1 MQVEVNT
8 GKQEAKFRN
17 GKYEY
22 TFTPNNK
29 TDKVKL
35 YHMGCNGTT
44 QLSRIQLERGE
55 DVTTFE
61 RPFEKANSLSG
72 IFKQLRDLDI
82 EMRDETSE
90 FWGRLK
96 LNNKG
101 LLTEFQNNELK
112 TLLASTAEGVS
123 TQVKKE
129 LKDSVTEQ
137 INSTTANLD
146 VKFNQINSSIQTIE
160 SGVLKKSEITIN
172 ENGISLGSGKE
183 INGKV
188 VSSLLT
194 ASPDGIK
201 AITDRLVL
209 SPNYD
214 NLVIYDYR
222 KRVEV
227 TTISKVIT
235 PKIVDDNLKKGDCF
249 RVSGTLTQE
258 IISNLP
264 ILVHLVVEYED
275 GTITDGAGGCDISGY
290 NTKINDFNEVIE
302 VYIRPENQ
310 GKKIKEYHLQIY
322 QRESVA
328 RKLVITNFKIYKQRD
343 AELIVDGTIKSR
355 HIGAEEIKAGN
366 IKAGAIESQH
376 IDALAIEGK
385 HLRVD
390 NAMINKLT
398 AEDAF
403 IDKLF
408 ARNAFIKNLKAVK
421 ISSTQLET
429 DFLRAYKGYIGGFQI
444 GKHDKD
450 GQTAWWLTGQNQ
462 FYVGMSN
469 GSGTWGQ
476 TALWVNWGTRWDEV
490 GPRAWYVKESGEMYC
505 KNTAYFWNTPTVIGN
520 LKVTGNI
527 IFNDEKGNSG
537 KWLYSHMYERIE
549 NKGSYVYFYYPW
561 GSYDWVAANKDVSD
575 RRYKRNIKESE
586 VNALEVLNKLNTY
599 SYTKEY
605 DGEIKDVSC
614 GIMAQEV
621 EEHLPDAFKQLPDD
635 IKSYGAFELVP
646 YLIKGIQELSK
657 KNDKLEKEME
667 ILKHGK

>member
-1 MQVEVNT
+1 
-8 GKQEAKFRN
+8 
-17 GKYEY
+17 
-22 TFTPNNK
+22 
-29 TDKVKL
+29 
-35 YHMGCNGTT
+35 
-44 QLSRIQLERGE
+44 
-55 DVTTFE
+55 
-61 RPFEKANSLSG
+61 
-72 IFKQLRDLDI
+72 
-82 EMRDETSE
+82 
-90 FWGRLK
+90 
-96 LNNKG
+96 
-101 LLTEFQNNELK
+101 
-112 TLLASTAEGVS
+112 
-123 TQVKKE
+123 
-129 LKDSVTEQ
+129 
-137 INSTTANLD
+137 
-146 VKFNQINSSIQTIE
+146 
-160 SGVLKKSEITIN
+160 
-172 ENGISLGSGKE
+172 
-183 INGKV
+183 
-188 VSSLLT
+188 
-194 ASPDGIK
+194 
-201 AITDRLVL
+201 
-209 SPNYD
+209 
-214 NLVIYDYR
+214 
-222 KRVEV
+222 
-227 TTISKVIT
+227 
-235 PKIVDDNLKKGDCF
+235 
-249 RVSGTLTQE
+249 
-258 IISNLP
+258 
-264 ILVHLVVEYED
+264 
-275 GTITDGAGGCDISGY
+275 
-290 NTKINDFNEVIE
+290 
-302 VYIRPENQ
+302 
-310 GKKIKEYHLQIY
+310 
-322 QRESVA
+322 
-328 RKLVITNFKIYKQRD
+328 
-343 AELIVDGTIKSR
+343 
-355 HIGAEEIKAGN
+355 
-366 IKAGAIESQH
+366 
-376 IDALAIEGK
+376 
-385 HLRVD
+385 
-390 NAMINKLT
+390 MINKLT

-490 GPRAWYVKESGEMYC
+490 GPRAWYVKENGEMYC

-605 DGEIKDVSC
+605 DGKVKDIAC

-621 EEHLPDAFKQLPDD
+621 EEHLPDAFKHLPDD

-667 ILKHGK
+667 ILKNGK

>member
-1 MQVEVNT
+1 MQVEVNA
-8 GKQEAKFRN
+8 GKQEAKLRN

-44 QLSRIQLERGE
+44 QLSRIQLERG
-55 DVTTFE
+55 DGATTFE
-61 RPFEKANSLSG
+61 RPYEKANSLSG

-82 EMRDETSE
+82 EMRDENSE

-101 LLTEFQNNELK
+101 LLTEFQNKELK

-160 SGVLKKSEITIN
+160 SGALKKSEITIN

-227 TTISKVIT
+227 GATGKIVT
-235 PKIVDDNLKKGDCF
+235 PKIVDDNLKKGDTF
-249 RVSGTLTQE
+249 HASGTLTQE
-258 IISNLP
+258 INSNLP
-264 ILVHLVVEYED
+264 LFVHLVIEYED
-275 GTITDGAGGCDISGY
+275 GTIDDRAGGRDISGY
-290 NTKINDFNEVIE
+290 DTLNNDFSEVLAT
-302 VYIRPENQ
+302 YIPPKYQE
-310 GKKIKEYHLQIY
+310 KKIKGYY
-322 QRESVA
+322 F
-328 RKLVITNFKIYKQRD
+328 KLSQTENAEAKRVITNFKIYKKRS
-343 AELIVDGTIKSR
+343 AELIVDGTIKGR
-355 HIGAEEIKAGN
+355 HIDVFSIESGH

-421 ISSTQLET
+421 ISATQLET

-450 GQTAWWLTGQNQ
+450 GQSSWWLTGTNQ

-490 GPRAWYVKESGEMYC
+490 GPRAWYVKENGEMYC
-505 KNTAYFWNTPTVIGN
+505 KNTAYFWNTPTVIGD
-520 LKVTGNI
+520 LKVTGNV
-527 IFNDEKGNSG
+527 IFNDGKGNHG
-537 KWLYSHMYERIE
+537 RWLYSHWYERIE
-549 NKGSYVYFYYPW
+549 NKNSYVYFYYPW
-561 GSYDWVAANKDVSD
+561 GSYDWVDANKEISD
-575 RRYKRNIKESE
+575 RRYKTNIQDST
-586 VNALEVLNKLNTY
+586 VNALDVLGKLKTY
-599 SYTKEY
+599 SFTKTI
-605 DGEIKDVSC
+605 DGKSKDISC
-614 GIMAQEV
+614 GIMAQDV
-621 EEHLPDAFKQLPDD
+621 EEHIPDGYKELPEE
-635 IKSYGAFELVP
+635 IKSYSPFEMIP
-646 YLIKGIQELSK
+646 YLVKGIQELTEQNK
-657 KNDKLEKEME
+657 QLQKEME
-667 ILKHGK
+667 ILKNGK

>member
-1 MQVEVNT
+1 MQVEVNA

-44 QLSRIQLERGE
+44 QLSRIQLERG
-55 DVTTFE
+55 DGATNFE

-146 VKFNQINSSIQTIE
+146 VKFNQISSSIQTIE
-160 SGVLKKSEITIN
+160 SGALKKSEITIN

-227 TTISKVIT
+227 TTISKVVT

-302 VYIRPENQ
+302 VYITPENQ
-310 GKKIKEYHLQIY
+310 GKKIKKKEPVSVF
-322 QRESVA
+322 RE
-328 RKLVITNFKIYKQRD
+328 RKRKKY
-343 AELIVDGTIKSR
+343 
-355 HIGAEEIKAGN
+355 
-366 IKAGAIESQH
+366 
-376 IDALAIEGK
+376 
-385 HLRVD
+385 
-390 NAMINKLT
+390 
-398 AEDAF
+398 
-403 IDKLF
+403 
-408 ARNAFIKNLKAVK
+408 
-421 ISSTQLET
+421 
-429 DFLRAYKGYIGGFQI
+429 FQ
-444 GKHDKD
+444 
-450 GQTAWWLTGQNQ
+450 
-462 FYVGMSN
+462 
-469 GSGTWGQ
+469 
-476 TALWVNWGTRWDEV
+476 
-490 GPRAWYVKESGEMYC
+490 
-505 KNTAYFWNTPTVIGN
+505 
-520 LKVTGNI
+520 
-527 IFNDEKGNSG
+527 
-537 KWLYSHMYERIE
+537 
-549 NKGSYVYFYYPW
+549 
-561 GSYDWVAANKDVSD
+561 
-575 RRYKRNIKESE
+575 
-586 VNALEVLNKLNTY
+586 
-599 SYTKEY
+599 
-605 DGEIKDVSC
+605 
-614 GIMAQEV
+614 
-621 EEHLPDAFKQLPDD
+621 
-635 IKSYGAFELVP
+635 P
-646 YLIKGIQELSK
+646 YRF
-657 KNDKLEKEME
+657 
-667 ILKHGK
+667 

>member
-1 MQVEVNT
+1 MQVEVNA
-8 GKQEAKFRN
+8 GKQEAKYRN

-22 TFTPNNK
+22 TFTPENK

-44 QLSRIQLERGE
+44 QISRIQLERGE

-61 RPFEKANSLSG
+61 RPYEKANSLSG

-101 LLTEFQNNELK
+101 LLTEFRNNELK

-160 SGVLKKSEITIN
+160 SGALKKSEITIN

-227 TTISKVIT
+227 GATGKIVT
-235 PKIVDDNLKKGDCF
+235 PKIVDDDLKKGDRF
-249 RVSGTLTQE
+249 RASGTFKQE
-258 IISNLP
+258 IYSSTPLF
-264 ILVHLVVEYED
+264 VHLVVEYED
-275 GTITDGAGGCDISGY
+275 GTIDDRAGGRGISSWDTES
-290 NTKINDFNEVIE
+290 NNFNEVVE
-302 VYIRPENQ
+302 LYISSENR
-310 GKKIKEYHLQIY
+310 GKKIKGYYL
-322 QRESVA
+322 
-328 RKLVITNFKIYKQRD
+328 KLSQTENAEAKRVITNFKIYKQRD

-366 IKAGAIESQH
+366 IEAGTIESQH
-376 IDALAIEGK
+376 IQSEAIEGK
-385 HLRVD
+385 HLKVD
-390 NAMINKLT
+390 NGMINKLI
-398 AEDAF
+398 ANEGF
-403 IDKLF
+403 IDNLF
-408 ARNAFIKNLKAVK
+408 AKNAFIKNLKAVK

-429 DFLRAYKGYIGGFQI
+429 DFLRSYKGYIGGFQI
-444 GKHDKD
+444 GKHDKG
-450 GQTAWWLTGQNQ
+450 GQTAWWLTGENQ

-505 KNTAYFWNTPTVIGN
+505 KNRAYFWNTPEVIGD

-527 IFNDEKGNSG
+527 IFNDGKGNSG
-537 KWLYSHMYERIE
+537 RWLYSHRYERIE
-549 NKGSYVYFYYPW
+549 NKNGYVYFYYPW
-561 GSYDWVAANKDVSD
+561 ASYDWVEANKEISD

-605 DGEIKDVSC
+605 DGEVKDISC

-657 KNDKLEKEME
+657 KNEKLEKEME